1 MKLEFEFKHSFGKK
15 FQFNAHRNFLS
26 QTTFTNNWHEEIELL
41 FVEQGQGFVIINYI
55 PYQAKEGDIFII
67 NSNQIHCISNENTV
81 VDSISVFS
89 VIIPEQL
96 FSSIGVNSHN
106 IMFEFKISDYTAV
119 KLFKNLI
126 AEHEKADY
134 LQKQSSYSALAIL
147 VIYLLRNHTIESTKK
162 DTAFSKIQY
171 AFDYIKNHLSED
183 ISGSDLAKQ
192 VGLSNGHFLRMIKKY
207 TGFTFSDI
215 LNRSRCAQACI
226 LLCESEL
233 SLLEISI
240 QCGYN
245 NFSYFSR
252 TFKKLNGVSP
262 LKFRKKT
269 VSLPPTK
276 SQPE

>member
-67 NSNQIHCISNENTV
+67 NSNQIHCISNENTA

-126 AEHEKADY
+126 AEDEKADH
-134 LQKQSSYSALAIL
+134 LQKQSRYSALAIL